1 MKRLKHLFL
10 IKYTAR
16 QSVEMLQPKKK
27 LQKDIRLQGLA
38 EELAKLESAKLAN
51 KVCQFIMMTRSVASA

>member
-1 MKRLKHLFL
+1 MKLLKHPFL

-27 LQKDIRLQGLA
+27 LQKDISFQGLV
-38 EELAKLESAKLAN
+38 EELEKLESVKPASSNYQYTMMIKFAAN
-51 KVCQFIMMTRSVASA
+51 A